1 MIVDRI
7 IYEGIFS
14 SFYQTAFPTFM
25 TQDGIGKKYHSSRP
39 VLVNKERFSS
49 LRIMYHFPTLGVGIE
64 CERLSKI
71 ELELVDYAFHIID
84 LILAFLNASSKKKLE
99 NIKDEYNKK
108 YMYLFLFY
116 LNDRRTFFRIG

>member
-1 MIVDRI
+1 
-7 IYEGIFS
+7 
-14 SFYQTAFPTFM
+14 
-25 TQDGIGKKYHSSRP
+25 
-39 VLVNKERFSS
+39 
-49 LRIMYHFPTLGVGIE
+49 MYHFPTLGVGIE

-99 NIKDEYNKK
+99 NIKDEYNKNICI
-108 YMYLFLFY
+108 FFFY